1 MGEQGVPH
9 GRLRNNP
16 RAMTGDAQEWAGA
29 PFTEKAFYLADFRER
44 TLAIAGTGDAFAD
57 PGPLRA
63 VFAELE
69 QNRTRIVLLTGDAAA
84 ARALAAPIV
93 ALAGERALGSV
104 WRALRSSPRVTV
116 LIDGA
121 DSFPAACRALA
132 VSLRISKL
140 IFLDSGGALVRGDG
154 ARLSFVDLGELAAL
168 LQDQS
173 GDASRRAPLLRE
185 IDAALRGG
193 VAAVNLCTA
202 SGLGEELFSYAGSG
216 TLFTVGNYVEVRP
229 LGIDDFAAARDL
241 VARGVAEG
249 YLALRSE
256 PELDRVLAN
265 GYGAFVEHSH
275 LAGIGA
281 LVPHPESG
289 TGEIASLYTLTRFLG
304 EGIGGHLVASLCRV
318 ARERRY
324 RCVFACTTSERVA
337 GFFERNG
344 FRRVDPGDVP
354 AEKWRDY
361 DPERRERVLCLRRE
375 LA

>member
-1 MGEQGVPH
+1 
-9 GRLRNNP
+9 
-16 RAMTGDAQEWAGA
+16 
-29 PFTEKAFYLADFRER
+29 
-44 TLAIAGTGDAFAD
+44 
-57 PGPLRA
+57 
-63 VFAELE
+63 
-69 QNRTRIVLLTGDAAA
+69 
-84 ARALAAPIV
+84 
-93 ALAGERALGSV
+93 
-104 WRALRSSPRVTV
+104 VTV

-132 VSLRISKL
+132 VGLRISKL
-140 IFLDSGGALVRGDG
+140 IFLDPAGALVRADG

-168 LQDQS
+168 REEPS

-202 SGLGEELFSYAGSG
+202 AGLGEELFSYAGSG

-229 LGIDDFAAARDL
+229 LGIDDFAAASDL

-265 GYGAFVEHSH
+265 GFGAFVEHSH

-281 LVPHPESG
+281 LVPHPESS

-304 EGIGGHLVASLCRV
+304 EGIGGHLVAALCRV
-318 ARERRY
+318 ARERGY

-337 GFFERNG
+337 GFFERNA
-344 FRRVDPGDVP
+344 FRRVGAEEVP

-361 DPERRERVLCLRRE
+361 DPERRDRVLCLRRE
-375 LA
+375 VA